1 MQAAAISVLSG
12 SLMMKNLK
20 SEGKV
25 SIVTAQIQEYIN
37 TQSWIRRMFEAAA
50 ELKAK
55 YGAENVFDFS
65 LGNPDVPPPPAV
77 AEAVKQIATGVD
89 KPLSLGYCPNA
100 GLPDVRAA
108 LASQVSLE
116 QQTPV
121 QAAHI
126 IVTSG
131 AAGALNTILRTI
143 LTPGDEVICFAP
155 YFVEYGFY
163 AANYGGRLKAV
174 PSKPMTFE
182 LDVPSLE
189 QAIGPN
195 TRAMIINSPNNPSG
209 VVYSTEELHAIAEV
223 LKRKSKTF
231 GRPILLLS
239 DEPYRFLTY
248 DGVITPPILPQYDY
262 SLVVSSFSKSLSMAG
277 ERIGYIAVNPAMP
290 GLDLLLNG
298 LILSNR
304 ILGFVN
310 APIIGQRIIQAA
322 LTAGVDVDIYD
333 RRRKTMAAILDDV
346 GIEYTMPKG
355 AFYFFP
361 KAPSSMDDKVF
372 VDRLMSENIIAVPGT
387 GFGYPGY
394 FRLTYCVDE
403 SIIKNSEA
411 AWRRVM
417 QKSN

>member
-1 MQAAAISVLSG
+1 M
-12 SLMMKNLK
+12 SL
-20 SEGKV
+20 
-25 SIVTAQIQEYIN
+25 VTPQIEEYIS

-55 YGAENVFDFS
+55 FGADNVFDFS
-65 LGNPDVPPPPAV
+65 LGNPDVPPPPQV
-77 AEAVKQIATGVD
+77 AEVVKKIAADAG

-108 LASQVSLE
+108 LAQRIGME
-116 QQTPV
+116 QESSIDASHV
-121 QAAHI
+121 

-143 LTPGDEVICFAP
+143 LMQGEEVICFAP

-163 AANYGGRLKAV
+163 ANNYGGTLRSV
-174 PSKPMTFE
+174 PSKPLTFK
-182 LDVPSLE
+182 LDIDALE
-189 QAIGPN
+189 KAITPK

-209 VVYSTEELHAIAEV
+209 VVYTEEDLSEIATV
-223 LKRKSKTF
+223 LSKKSSEI

-248 DGVITPPILPQYDY
+248 DNVVVPPILPFYEY
-262 SLVVSSFSKSLSMAG
+262 SIIVSSFSKSLSMAG

-290 GLDLLLNG
+290 GADLLLNG

-310 APIIGQRIIQAA
+310 APIIGQRIIREAIN
-322 LTAGVDVDIYD
+322 AGVDVSIYD
-333 RRRKTMAAILDDV
+333 RRRKAMAAILDAV
-346 GIEYTMPKG
+346 GIKYTMPQG

-361 KAPSSMDDKVF
+361 KAPKNMDDKEF
-372 VDRLMSENIIAVPGT
+372 VDLLMSENIVAVPGA

-394 FRLTYCVDE
+394 FRLTYCVDQ
-403 SIIKNSEA
+403 SIIENSA
-411 AWRRVM
+411 PAWQRVM
-417 QKSN
+417 NKIA